1 MEVSS
6 ELVVEGLLDEIK
18 RLTMEII
25 MLRSAMKTLE
35 EQQIASNGDVSDKS
49 VVTRISN

>member
-35 EQQIASNGDVSDKS
+35 EQIASNGDVSDKS

>member
-18 RLTMEII
+18 RLTMEIV
-25 MLRSAMKTLE
+25 MLRSAIKTLE
-35 EQQIASNGDVSDKS
+35 ERPSINEIKESS
-49 VVTRISN
+49 

>member
-18 RLTMEII
+18 RLTMEIV

-35 EQQIASNGDVSDKS
+35 ERPSINEIKESS
-49 VVTRISN
+49 

>member
-18 RLTMEII
+18 RLTMEIV

-35 EQQIASNGDVSDKS
+35 EQPSINEIKESS
-49 VVTRISN
+49 

>member
-1 MEVSS
+1 VEVSS

-18 RLTMEII
+18 RLTMEIV

-35 EQQIASNGDVSDKS
+35 ERPSINEIKESS
-49 VVTRISN
+49 

>member
-35 EQQIASNGDVSDKS
+35 GQIAGNGDFNDRNVVNHVS
-49 VVTRISN
+49 N